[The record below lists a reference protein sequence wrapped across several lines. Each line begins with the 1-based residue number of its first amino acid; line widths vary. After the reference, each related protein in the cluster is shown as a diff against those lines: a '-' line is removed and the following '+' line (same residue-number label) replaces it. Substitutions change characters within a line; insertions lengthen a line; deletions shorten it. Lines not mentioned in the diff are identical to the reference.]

1 MGCNKYLNLNIHNLK
16 NDHKYNV
23 EFLKMSINNLT
34 DKLNNKSLNFI
45 DQNAASNLNFNN
57 HIQQNSNQMQN
68 NNINNQNAG
77 SNLNFN
83 NQIQQNSNQMQN
95 SNFNNHNNQSD
106 FNNITNNHDNENY

>member
-1 MGCNKYLNLNIHNLK
+1 LDAANNQIKIKEIVINNLNLNIHNLK

-23 EFLKMSINNLT
+23 DFLKMSINNLT
-34 DKLNNKSLNFI
+34 DKLNNKSLNLI
-45 DQNAASNLNFNN
+45 D
-57 HIQQNSNQMQN
+57 
-68 NNINNQNAG
+68 QNAG